1 MTTAR
6 RIAVLL
12 PPAEAGD
19 NPEKLLVAAAALAQG
34 GTLDVLALRQSG
46 AAPLPPQN
54 LAAPTRWWDLS
65 HPTLARFDADNL
77 VPLFAQAIDI
87 AGLNTP
93 TLLLLPQGPLGEEC
107 AARLASLLQ
116 GVSLGRCTDLALA
129 GEEVVG
135 TRPAYGGRVALQLAS
150 AAACCL
156 ATWRPAAPA
165 PVTAQWASPQVHQ
178 AVLSA
183 VLPPAPEATVDEAM
197 DKMPALEGARLVVS
211 GGRGMQG
218 ETGFAL
224 LGRIAGQLGA
234 ALGAAFPPWMP
245 AGCRWHGKLANQGNS
260 SARGFTSRSAF
271 PVRRSTWRVCL
282 QTAASSR
289 SIKTLA
295 HRFLRALMWGWL
307 PSGRNYCP
315 CWPKSWRP
323 PQSPR
328 TADLHGARL
337 WAPPSRGR

>member
-12 PPAEAGD
+12 PPVEAGD
-19 NPEKLLVAAAALAQG
+19 NPDKLLAAAAALAQG

-54 LAAPTRWWDLS
+54 LACPTRWWDLS
-65 HPTLARFDADNL
+65 HPTLARLDADNL
-77 VPLFAQAIDI
+77 VPLFVEAIDS

-93 TLLLLPQGPLGEEC
+93 ALLLLPQGPLGEEC

-116 GVSLGRCTDLALA
+116 GVSMGRCTDLALA

-165 PVTAQWASPQVHQ
+165 PVTAQLATPQVHQ

-183 VLPPAPEATVDEAM
+183 TLPPAPEATVDEAM

-234 ALGAAFPPWMP
+234 ALGGSLPTVD
-245 AGCRWHGKLANQGNS
+245 AGWVPVARQIGQSGK
-260 SARGFTSRSAF
+260 F
-271 PVRRSTWRVCL
+271 V
-282 QTAASSR
+282 
-289 SIKTLA
+289 
-295 HRFLRALMWGWL
+295 
-307 PSGRNYCP
+307 
-315 CWPKSWRP
+315 
-323 PQSPR
+323 SPR
-328 TADLHGARL
+328 IYFTVGVSGTPQHMAGVSADSRIIAVNKDPGAPIFARADVGVVAEWQELLPLLAEELEATAVATDR
-337 WAPPSRGR
+337 